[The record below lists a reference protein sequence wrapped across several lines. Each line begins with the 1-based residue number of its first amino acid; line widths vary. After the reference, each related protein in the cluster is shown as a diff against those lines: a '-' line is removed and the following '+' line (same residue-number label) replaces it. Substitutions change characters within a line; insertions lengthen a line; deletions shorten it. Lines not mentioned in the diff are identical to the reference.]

1 MATPWSW
8 DRSTILVCVSSL
20 VHAKDGC
27 ITIVYSIPPNLDSR
41 VTYWWIFRALFCEP
55 ELDIPRGAPLNR
67 TIILVI
73 GHRPDR

>member
-1 MATPWSW
+1 MAAPWSR

-41 VTYWWIFRALFCEP
+41 VTYWWVFRALFCEP
-55 ELDIPRGAPLNR
+55 VLDIPRGAPLNR
-67 TIILVI
+67 TIIHYWARLD
-73 GHRPDR
+73 H